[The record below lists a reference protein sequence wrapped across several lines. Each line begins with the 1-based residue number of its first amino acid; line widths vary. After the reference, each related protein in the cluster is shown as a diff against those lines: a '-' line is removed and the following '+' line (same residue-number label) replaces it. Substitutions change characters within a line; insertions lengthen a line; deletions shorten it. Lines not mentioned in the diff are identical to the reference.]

1 MVQEHKG
8 GYEHEDG
15 FVYQI
20 IQGQSRIEAKVDA
33 LGDVRDIALR
43 AEESAKSAHNRLD
56 GHDKQIQ
63 DIKAI
68 VSDTAKNV
76 ATMTANSESEDKSM
90 RERMDKQDK
99 NVNERV
105 GKIEKANSDNSKIIK
120 TAAATLIVYILFE
133 LFKGGFM

>member
-1 MVQEHKG
+1 MANDHKG

-63 DIKAI
+63 DIKRI

-76 ATMTANSESEDKSM
+76 ATMTANSESVDDSM
-90 RERMDKQDK
+90 KERIEK
-99 NVNERV
+99 V
-105 GKIEKANSDNSKIIK
+105 EKANSDNGKIVK

-133 LFKGGFM
+133 IIKGGFF

>member
-1 MVQEHKG
+1 MANDHKG

-63 DIKAI
+63 DIKGI

-76 ATMTANSESEDKSM
+76 ATITANSESVDDSM
-90 RERMDKQDK
+90 KERIEK
-99 NVNERV
+99 V
-105 GKIEKANSDNSKIIK
+105 EKANSDNGKIVK

-133 LFKGGFM
+133 IIKGGFF